1 MRGAAAFAA
10 LLILAG
16 TTYAD
21 TRAETADLRAGVLD
35 ADLQARPQ
43 ELLLD
48 VWLNGRPR
56 NLLASVLRVDD
67 TALLLCDNLARIGIR
82 IALEECP
89 GNDRV
94 DLAKLGVRVEVDM
107 AEQRLHL
114 AAAADRLMPH
124 AFQLRTSVPPADW
137 GSADYGFIAEYDL
150 LGTVADLGSFQR
162 TLSLGAELALTAFTP
177 YGTWTSTG
185 FATTG
190 DDDRVVRLDTRIEID
205 DPARLRQWAIG
216 DGISGGLRW
225 SRPVRFGGVSMVS
238 DFSLQPGLVTM
249 PLPDF
254 FGEAAVPGSIDVLV
268 GATRVFQGTVD
279 GGPFELR
286 DLPILTGAGDV
297 TVVLRD
303 ALGRETHTTFA
314 AYGSTRLLKQGLAAF
329 ALDAG
334 FVRRAYGERNL
345 DYGDLAG
352 SGTLRY
358 GVTDAFTLEAHTEL
372 TEAAAV
378 VGGGGVLSLA
388 ALGVVEAGGAL
399 SNGDAGTG
407 GLLSVAFESRQEPL
421 TLFGSLVMTT
431 KDYADVAATE
441 GFTVPERRLQIG
453 GSLALGDFGRVAASW
468 IERRDRGGE
477 PAKLATASYSITG
490 TGGWHVG
497 ATGFYDDISGESAGE
512 LFFAMPL
519 GAEGYLS
526 ATTRRDEET
535 QTYRLAYDL
544 PANIDGGFGVHLAAE
559 TGEGNEGEA
568 GLTWHGERMSVT
580 ADLAANEELAGARL
594 SMRGSLVAVED
605 SVFATKRQGDAYAL
619 VRTGRENVRVYRE
632 NREVASTDSD
642 GEALLPGLTAYA
654 ANHIA
659 IDGRDFPM
667 NEVVEA
673 DDRIVAPRRRSVAI
687 VDLAPPKRRP
697 LLVTVQ
703 LPDGTFPPAGSRV
716 AVDGSVAELVVGR
729 RGQVF
734 FADIAAATNATIE
747 LPAGRCLFTV
757 KPPSGGAGDAIPQA
771 GPLVCEREARPT

>member
-1 MRGAAAFAA
+1 MRGGAAFAA
-10 LLILAG
+10 LLALAG
-16 TTYAD
+16 MACAD
-21 TRAETADLRAGVLD
+21 ARAETPDLRAGVLD

-56 NLLASVLRVDD
+56 NLLTSVLYANK
-67 TALLLCDNLARIGIR
+67 TALLLCDNLAKIGIR

-94 DLAKLGVRVEVDM
+94 DLAKLGVQVEVDM
-107 AEQRLHL
+107 AGQRLHL
-114 AAAADRLMPH
+114 TAGADRLMPH

-177 YGTWTSTG
+177 YGTLTSTG

-205 DPARLRQWAIG
+205 DPARLRQWGIG
-216 DGISGGLRW
+216 DGVSGGLRW
-225 SRPVRFGGVSMVS
+225 SRPVRFGGVSLVS

-268 GATRVFQGTVD
+268 GATRVFQGSVE

-286 DLPILTGAGDV
+286 DLPILTGSGDV

-314 AYGSTRLLKQGLAAF
+314 AYGSARLLKEGLAAY
-329 ALDAG
+329 ALDLG
-334 FVRRAYGERNL
+334 FVRRGYGERNL

-352 SGTLRY
+352 SSTLRY

-372 TEAAAV
+372 TKSAAV

-388 ALGVVEAGGAL
+388 ALGVVEAGAAL

-407 GLLSVAFESRQEPL
+407 GLMSIAFESQQEPL
-421 TLFGSLVMTT
+421 TVFGSLVMTT
-431 KDYADVAATE
+431 KDYADVAATA
-441 GFTVPERRLQIG
+441 GFTAPELRLQIG
-453 GSLALGDFGRVAASW
+453 GSLAFGDFGRFAASW

-490 TGGWHVG
+490 AAGWHLG

-512 LFFAMPL
+512 LFFAIPL

-535 QTYRLAYDL
+535 QTYRVTYDL
-544 PANIDGGFGVHLAAE
+544 PANADGGFGVHVAAE

-568 GLTWHGERMSVT
+568 GVTWHGDRMSVT
-580 ADLAANEELAGARL
+580 ADLAANEDRAAARL
-594 SMRGSLVAVED
+594 SMRGSLVAVEQ

-667 NEVVEA
+667 SDVIEA

-697 LLVTVQ
+697 LLVTVK
-703 LPDGTFPPAGSRV
+703 LPDGAFPPAGARV
-716 AVDGSVAELVVGR
+716 VVDGAAELVVGR

-734 FADIAAATNATIE
+734 FTDLAAATSAAIE
-747 LPAGRCLFTV
+747 LPTGRCLFTV
-757 KPPSGGAGDAIPQA
+757 APPDGSAGDAIPEA
-771 GPLVCEREARPT
+771 GPLVCQREERPR